1 MQHSNELDRY
11 VEPSSEQTEVAPSQQ
26 QWLTLKEASDFLGVH
41 FTTLRAWTDKGEIP
55 VFRTPG
61 GHRRFS
67 LADLRRF
74 LDERAGNVIVVNLDK
89 MVNSALGRVRQ
100 ELAKRPDAQAAW
112 RGQQDENMVHAR
124 RERGQRLFALALSY
138 VLKPNQREAL
148 ALEGRSLGLEYGQEA
163 AVNQVSLVEIGR
175 AVQFFR
181 NQLVEIV
188 RTDEQLDAHDIRIE
202 RLLHHFL
209 DEVLYAVLDGY
220 EAAASTRG
228 E

>member
-1 MQHSNELDRY
+1 MREHPNDSQTSETALTTSAD
-11 VEPSSEQTEVAPSQQ
+11 PSAPAQ
-26 QWLTLKEASDFLGVH
+26 QWLTLKEASDFLGIH

-74 LDERAGNVIVVNLDK
+74 LDERAGNMIVVNLDK
-89 MVNSALGRVRQ
+89 MVNTALGRVRA
-100 ELAKRPDAQAAW
+100 EMAKRPDGQMTW
-112 RGQQDENMVHAR
+112 RGPLDENLARTR

-138 VLKPNQREAL
+138 VLKPNQRD
-148 ALEGRSLGLEYGQEA
+148 ALEEEGRKLGLEYGHEA
-163 AVNQVSLVEIGR
+163 AANQVSLVEIGR

-188 RTDEQLDAHDIRIE
+188 RTDEQLDASDIRIE

-220 EAAASTRG
+220 EATAKR
-228 E
+228 

>member
-1 MQHSNELDRY
+1 MQ
-11 VEPSSEQTEVAPSQQ
+11 EQQNDPHLSKTTLETQVPASATTQ

-41 FTTLRAWTDKGEIP
+41 FTTLRTWTDKGEIP

-74 LDERAGNVIVVNLDK
+74 LDERAGNVIVVNVNQ
-89 MVNSALGRVRQ
+89 MVDTALGRVRQ
-100 ELAKRPDAQAAW
+100 ELAKRPDTQMSW
-112 RGQQDENMVHAR
+112 RSPLDEQLARVR

-138 VLKPNQREAL
+138 VLKPDQRD
-148 ALEGRSLGLEYGQEA
+148 ALEQEGRRLGLEYGCEA
-163 AVNQVSLVEIGR
+163 AANQVSLVEIGR

-188 RTDEQLDAHDIRIE
+188 RTDEQLDASDIRIE
-202 RLLHHFL
+202 RLLHQFL

-220 EAAASTRG
+220 EATVKG
-228 E
+228 